1 MILQNRGAHG
11 WTTISRIIV
20 DLTQIHEGQ
29 LRVKQGAV
37 SISTWNV
44 EGITDAKLV
53 TLQKYMMDYNIDIL
67 CIQETHLPLSD
78 VYTTSFGFLVVLSG
92 GNESP
97 EWAGVGFIVSK
108 KMRNHILSF
117 SQNTSR
123 YASIKFQC
131 SGGSFAIVNAY
142 APHNGHP
149 MEVRRQFS
157 WTLQLIINQSPYM
170 DQNSFTE
177 ISMQNN
183 ISPISSRSTSL
194 ENIFQE

>member
-1 MILQNRGAHG
+1 MDDNINNLSVNAFVDYKS
-11 WTTISRIIV
+11 TIA
-20 DLTQIHEGQ
+20 DLTQVREGQ
-29 LRVKQGAV
+29 LRVEQGV
-37 SISTWNV
+37 VLISTWNI

-53 TLQKYMMDYNIDIL
+53 TLQKYIMDYNIDIL

-78 VYTTSFGFLVVLSG
+78 VYTTSFGFVVVLSG

-123 YASIKFQC
+123 YASIKFRC

-157 WTLQLIINQSPYM
+157 
-170 DQNSFTE
+170 
-177 ISMQNN
+177 
-183 ISPISSRSTSL
+183 
-194 ENIFQE
+194 